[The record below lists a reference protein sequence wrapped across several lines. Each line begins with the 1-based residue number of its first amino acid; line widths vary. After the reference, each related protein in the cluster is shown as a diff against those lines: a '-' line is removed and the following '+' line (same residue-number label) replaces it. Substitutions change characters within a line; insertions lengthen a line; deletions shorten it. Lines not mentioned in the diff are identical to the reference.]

1 MIKTAN
7 QKYIL
12 NKPVYWAVP
21 LRTLALALVPESRA
35 SCSSLSRLRFKG
47 FFGLGR
53 ISRAMASWYVSMPVW
68 TASVASTKD
77 FPTRMCMAIPAK
89 RSVHT
94 MSEIARASEASNV
107 LFDTASRKS
116 PLSSTPAEI

>member
-1 MIKTAN
+1 
-7 QKYIL
+7 
-12 NKPVYWAVP
+12 
-21 LRTLALALVPESRA
+21 
-35 SCSSLSRLRFKG
+35 
-47 FFGLGR
+47 
-53 ISRAMASWYVSMPVW
+53 MASWYVSMPVW

-107 LFDTASRKS
+107 LFDTANR
-116 PLSSTPAEI
+116 